1 MTKLVYTPE
10 QLLNLRAYAPK
21 EKPAGI
27 PEEISISK
35 YGNIATLFNGR
46 TGTSC
51 RPVEKSRFE
60 DNSDLG
66 NSPLV
71 CI

>member
-1 MTKLVYTPE
+1 MTRLTYTPE

-27 PEEISISK
+27 PEELCISK
-35 YGNIATLFNGR
+35 YGNIDTLFNGR

-51 RPVEKSRFE
+51 RPVEKIRFE
-60 DNSDLG
+60 DDSNIG
-66 NSPLV
+66 NPPLV
-71 CI
+71 CL